1 MTNVEKI
8 IRENMTTLLRKAFLE
23 DKEVNEMREML
34 LKERYKAIEEDL
46 EEALESEVKEK
57 E

>member
-23 DKEVNEMREML
+23 DKEANEMREML

>member
-57 E
+57 A

>member
-8 IRENMTTLLRKAFLE
+8 IREKMTTLLRKAFLE

-46 EEALESEVKEK
+46 EKALESEVKEK

>member
-8 IRENMTTLLRKAFLE
+8 IRENMTALLRKAFLE

>member
-8 IRENMTTLLRKAFLE
+8 IREKMTALLRKAFLE

-57 E
+57 A

>member
-1 MTNVEKI
+1 MMNVEKI
-8 IRENMTTLLRKAFLE
+8 IREKMTALLRKAFLE

-46 EEALESEVKEK
+46 GEALESEVKEK

>member
-1 MTNVEKI
+1 MMNVEEI
-8 IRENMTTLLRKAFLE
+8 IREKMTALLRKAFLE

-46 EEALESEVKEK
+46 EKALESEVKEK

>member
-8 IRENMTTLLRKAFLE
+8 IRENMTALLRKAFLE

-57 E
+57 A

>member
-1 MTNVEKI
+1 MMNVEEI
-8 IRENMTTLLRKAFLE
+8 IREKMTALLRKAFLE

-57 E
+57 A